1 MLNKF
6 NNMSFSFFLEKQ
18 ERSAKINSYLDEKQ
32 YTFFFEYENEIY
44 AATEDNRLVF
54 AKIKCKDDDLPPDW
68 KTEVKFLAIKLIPSL
83 SGTESSKYFGFKELK
98 KIKNL
103 DKDEIVK
110 KIIKDTNYLK
120 K

>member
-6 NNMSFSFFLEKQ
+6 NNISFYFFVEKQ
-18 ERSAKINSYLDEKQ
+18 ERLSKISSYLDEKE

-44 AATEDNRLVF
+44 AANEDSRLVF
-54 AKIKCKDDDLPPDW
+54 SKIKCRDDDLPSDW
-68 KTEVKFLAIKLIPSL
+68 KTDLKFLGVKLIPSL
-83 SGTESSKYFGFKELK
+83 SGEETSRYFGFKELK

-103 DKDEIVK
+103 DKDDVVK
-110 KIIKDTNYLK
+110 KIEKTTDYLK